1 MVTTK
6 RGLLLQVAMLKQFV
20 KKYELSSAEMTILYS
35 DIQDVCAKIL
45 QYDIDRQKRIGGK

>member
-6 RGLLLQVAMLKQFV
+6 RGLLLQVALLKGFV
-20 KKYELSSAEMTILYS
+20 KKYALSEEQMTKLYC

-45 QYDIDRQKRIGGK
+45 QHDIDNKKGGK